1 MLTID
6 PDKVGYII
14 LKAREF
20 DEKVEP
26 EELERGSNPSDDRSI
41 EILED
46 YADDPTCQELMAA
59 LENLNEDEMVEL
71 LALTWLGRG
80 DFSREE
86 WKVALRQ
93 AREACN
99 EQAAFYLA
107 GTPMLGDFLEEGLA
121 SLGYSYEG
129 VGMGRL

>member
-14 LKAREF
+14 VKAREF
-20 DEKVEP
+20 DEKVAP
-26 EELERGSNPSDDRSI
+26 EELDRGSNPSDDQCV

-46 YADDPTCQELMAA
+46 YADDPTLQELMAA
-59 LENLNEDEMVEL
+59 LQNLNEDEMVEL

-80 DFSREE
+80 DFGPEE
-86 WKVALRQ
+86 WKEALRQ
-93 AREACN
+93 ARETRN
-99 EQAAFYLA
+99 KRAAQYLA

-121 SLGYSYEG
+121 ALGYSCEG
-129 VGMGRL
+129 VEMGRL

>member
-14 LKAREF
+14 VKAREF

-26 EELERGSNPSDDRSI
+26 GELDRGSNPSDDQCV

-46 YADDPTCQELMAA
+46 YADDPTYQELMAA
-59 LENLNEDEMVEL
+59 LQVLNVDEMVEI

-80 DFSREE
+80 DFGPKE
-86 WKVALRQ
+86 WKKALRQ
-93 AREACN
+93 AREARN
-99 EQAAFYLA
+99 KRAAQYLV

-121 SLGYSYEG
+121 ALGYSCEG
-129 VGMGRL
+129 VEMGRL

>member
-1 MLTID
+1 MLSID

-26 EELERGSNPSDDRSI
+26 EELERGSNPSDDQSI

-46 YADDPTCQELMAA
+46 YADDPTYQELMAA

-93 AREACN
+93 AREARN
-99 EQAAFYLA
+99 E
-107 GTPMLGDFLEEGLA
+107 
-121 SLGYSYEG
+121 
-129 VGMGRL
+129 